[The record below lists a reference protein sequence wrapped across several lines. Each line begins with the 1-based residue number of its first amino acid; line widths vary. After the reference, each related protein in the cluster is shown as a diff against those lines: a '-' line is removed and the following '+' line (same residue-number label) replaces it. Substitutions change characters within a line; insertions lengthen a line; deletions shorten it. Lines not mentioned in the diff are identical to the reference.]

1 MKTML
6 KASPIKRK
14 PRSPLKI
21 LQDRLLDLWRAKVKE
36 RAGYR
41 CEVCG
46 RSNCKLDP
54 HHIIT
59 RKNLTLKWDL
69 RNGCCLCCGC
79 HTLNKLSAHGDPL
92 FFIDWLKTHRLDDYN
107 YLMVKKN
114 ERFDKDYERIER
126 ELKV

>member
-1 MKTML
+1 MKTLL
-6 KASPIKRK
+6 KRTPIKRK
-14 PRSPLKI
+14 PKSPLKK
-21 LQDRLLDLWRAKVKE
+21 LQDRLLDLWSEIVKE

-41 CEVCG
+41 CEI
-46 RSNCKLDP
+46 CKSVKCLNS

-59 RKNLTLKWDL
+59 KKNLTLKWDL
-69 RNGCCLCCGC
+69 KNGCCLCANC